1 MSIKNALLGLVTE
14 HEANAAALRDTFHER
29 TDHVWPLNIGQ
40 VTQTLARLERDG
52 LIEKAGERKAESGRH
67 TETYRAT
74 DEGDALTH
82 QWLTE
87 AVIPAKAERDELT
100 IKVSMAVAGHQPLQP
115 IINAQRSAVMVE
127 MRQLTRMLDDA
138 PTVKEIV
145 IKRRI
150 FALES
155 ELRWLDYVEES
166 HA

>member
-74 DEGDALTH
+74 DEGDAPPHFFFL
-82 QWLTE
+82 
-87 AVIPAKAERDELT
+87 AAD
-100 IKVSMAVAGHQPLQP
+100 G
-115 IINAQRSAVMVE
+115 
-127 MRQLTRMLDDA
+127 
-138 PTVKEIV
+138 IV
-145 IKRRI
+145 DFCLSRGLGFVYK
-150 FALES
+150 S
-155 ELRWLDYVEES
+155 
-166 HA
+166 